1 MIDLGTVRPGSTIRI
16 PFATFDKDDGSSI
29 TMTNFAAADI
39 LIYKDGSTTERAS
52 TSGYTA
58 TTDFD
63 SKTGRHLIVIDL
75 ADNSTANFF
84 AAGSEYHVL
93 VDSVTVD
100 AVTVGTWVAR
110 FRIGYDGAILDTT
123 IATLA
128 SPTSFTLT
136 AGPAENDALNG
147 LWAVI
152 HDAASAV
159 QVTWVQVL
167 DYEGSTK
174 TVTLAAAGTFTI
186 AAKDNISFM
195 YPAPLQPAT
204 TGNKITVVSGL
215 VYIASNVKKN
225 QALTAFPFLMTDST
239 SHLPATGK
247 TVTVTRSI
255 DGGAF
260 AAGTLANIT
269 ELGNGIYLVDF
280 GAGDLNGN
288 NVLLRA
294 TATGCDDTFERI
306 ITQP

>member
-1 MIDLGTVRPGSTIRI
+1 
-16 PFATFDKDDGSSI
+16 
-29 TMTNFAAADI
+29 
-39 LIYKDGSTTERAS
+39 
-52 TSGYTA
+52 
-58 TTDFD
+58 
-63 SKTGRHLIVIDL
+63 
-75 ADNSTANFF
+75 
-84 AAGSEYHVL
+84 
-93 VDSVTVD
+93 
-100 AVTVGTWVAR
+100 
-110 FRIGYDGAILDTT
+110 
-123 IATLA
+123 
-128 SPTSFTLT
+128 
-136 AGPAENDALNG
+136 
-147 LWAVI
+147 
-152 HDAASAV
+152 
-159 QVTWVQVL
+159 VL